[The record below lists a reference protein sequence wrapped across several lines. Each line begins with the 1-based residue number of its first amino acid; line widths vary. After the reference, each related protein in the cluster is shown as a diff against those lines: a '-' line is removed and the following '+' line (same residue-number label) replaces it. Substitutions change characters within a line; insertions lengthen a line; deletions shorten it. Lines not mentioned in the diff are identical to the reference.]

1 MIIGSGEDWMAPH
14 TLRVGVVGFSGYSGA
29 ELVKILKRHGGVEV
43 VLLEHRSQTN
53 IDKRVWYQ
61 ETKRLPWSAD
71 NLKEGDISLVFL
83 ATPHEVSLELVPVAL
98 DAGAKVV
105 DLSGAFRLRT
115 AANYDRWYQMEHN
128 RPDLLAEAVYGLPEY
143 FRQVIKLARLV
154 SNPGCY
160 PTAANLAIRP
170 LITAGVLD
178 REAGVICD
186 AKSGVSGAGKRPS
199 GNTHFC
205 SVTENFS
212 AYGVLEHRHIPEIL
226 LTSDVEEREFCFTAQ
241 LLPVHRGIL
250 ETIYV
255 KTAAEMSADDLRAVY
270 QKVYQDEP
278 FVRIYP
284 DGQFPDLQ
292 SVAHTNYCD
301 LGVQVNAGTGRA
313 VIVAAIDNLVKGAAG
328 QAVQNMNLVLGFPE
342 TQGLI

>member
-1 MIIGSGEDWMAPH
+1 MAD
-14 TLRVGVVGFSGYSGA
+14 TLQVGVVGFSGYSGA
-29 ELVKILKRHGGVEV
+29 ELVKILKGHGGVEA
-43 VLLEHRSQTN
+43 VLLEHRSQAN
-53 IDKRVWYQ
+53 IDKRVWFE
-61 ETKRLPWSAD
+61 ETNRLPWSVES
-71 NLKEGDISLVFL
+71 LKEGNISLVFF
-83 ATPHEVSLELVPVAL
+83 ATPHEVSLELVPIAL

-115 AANYDRWYQMEHN
+115 TSSYDRWYQMKHN

-143 FRQVIKLARLV
+143 FREVIKLARLV

-170 LITAGVLD
+170 LIAAGVLD

-186 AKSGVSGAGKRPS
+186 AKSGVSGAGKKPS

-212 AYGVLEHRHIPEIL
+212 AYGVLSHKHVPEIL
-226 LTSDVEEREFCFTAQ
+226 LTSDVEESEFCFTAQ

-255 KTAAEMSADDLRAVY
+255 KTARQMSAGDLREVY

-284 DGQFPDLQ
+284 DGEFPDLQ

-301 LGVQVNAGTGRA
+301 LGIGVNPGTRRA

-342 TQGLI
+342 TQGLL